1 MVKVIKRLVLLFIK
15 VFVDTGGYFMG
26 AEKSYTGSFARI
38 YDNIM
43 SSVPYNLWYKYLRE
57 LLKSYNKN
65 PRKILD
71 MACGTG
77 NMSLRFAKE
86 GKNLVGIDKSQ
97 HMLKVARQKA
107 KKNNYSIKFLQKDIR
122 DFNFPRQFD
131 FIFCIFDSLNYI
143 LTIEDME
150 KVFVNVYTSLKEDVD
165 INYIESDIRDININR
180 NFDLVVSLFDSLN
193 YILKSRNME
202 RVFTNVYNSLE
213 EDGVFIFDLNTI
225 NRLMSIEPGTTVFSD
240 KNYTCFWE
248 DIIDQKQLIWKVKLK
263 IYFDDN
269 ESKYFKEIHR
279 ETSYKKDDI
288 ARILS
293 DTGFSNIKVYKAFTF
308 DEGRDND
315 NRLYFIVSKDDLKE
329 EELSLLGKFKKK
341 LKWKFLSSY

>member
-150 KVFVNVYTSLKEDVD
+150 KVFVNVYTSLKEDG
-165 INYIESDIRDININR
+165 I
-180 NFDLVVSLFDSLN
+180 
-193 YILKSRNME
+193 
-202 RVFTNVYNSLE
+202 
-213 EDGVFIFDLNTI
+213 FIFDLNTI